1 MLSAE
6 KRHLTEVVIG
16 TRQQKHFKIPYKY
29 RKLVEE
35 FLNAIKI
42 EEDSVSADEAL
53 KPYFDETSKRA
64 SLLRG
69 GRLQLGLTQTQF
81 AKKLGTSQSA
91 LAEME
96 LAKRSIG
103 IKLAKKIGNLL
114 DLDYRSF
121 L

>member
-1 MLSAE
+1 M
-6 KRHLTEVVIG
+6 
-16 TRQQKHFKIPYKY
+16 
-29 RKLVEE
+29 
-35 FLNAIKI
+35 NAIKI

-69 GRLQLGLTQTQF
+69 GRLQFGLTQTQL
-81 AKKLGTSQSA
+81 AKKLGTSQSV

-96 LAKRSIG
+96 LAKRPIG
-103 IKLAKKIGNLL
+103 IKMAKKIGSLL